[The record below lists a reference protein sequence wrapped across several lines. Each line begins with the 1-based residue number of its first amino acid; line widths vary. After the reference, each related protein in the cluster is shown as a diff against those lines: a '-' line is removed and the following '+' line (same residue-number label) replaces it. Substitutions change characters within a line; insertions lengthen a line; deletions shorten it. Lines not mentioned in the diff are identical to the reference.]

1 MKVKEMK
8 ELLRML
14 VEKELEEEYY
24 YQATTFIS
32 NDGTKTRMSEDKEYL
47 AQLIAC
53 KQWLIKGT
61 SMPLIESM
69 IIKED
74 IEKYLKGN

>member
-8 ELLRML
+8 ELLREL
-14 VEKELEEEYY
+14 VDRELEEEHY
-24 YQATTFIS
+24 YQL
-32 NDGTKTRMSEDKEYL
+32 DGGEKDKQYL

-69 IIKED
+69 IIKDD
-74 IEKYLKGN
+74 IDEYLKGE